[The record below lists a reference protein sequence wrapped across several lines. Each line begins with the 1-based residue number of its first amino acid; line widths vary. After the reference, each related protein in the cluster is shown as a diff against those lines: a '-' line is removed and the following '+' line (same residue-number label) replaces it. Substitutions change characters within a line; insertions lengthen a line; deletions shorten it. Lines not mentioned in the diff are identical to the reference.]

1 MKIGLLGGSFNP
13 PHLGHVHLSKL
24 AIQKLKLNQLWWLP
38 TLQNPFKEQ
47 DQYLPYATRFALCKK
62 ITKNQP
68 KIICQN
74 QPYYFTFLL
83 VKKLQKKHLKQQFF
97 LICGADCLAQMH
109 KWQNFKS
116 LAKTIQIVIFARN
129 ILQKNI
135 LLNAKKTK
143 AYCLTKKTQLKM
155 PIFFTKTNPL
165 SASNMRNEKLVIINN
180 EPVENMSV
188 GLNSTLFYAL
198 ISASQGKKVYFL
210 DISKYHDIF
219 DKTPNL
225 LALNQD
231 IALQLLNQYKNEN
244 NLIRHKAKQQQKHI
258 LSTVSQYFNIE
269 NLLKNIINK
278 QEVEQI
284 FKEATLL
291 NRLEPIKKPFPPYGS
306 ENFLQFLIKL
316 QQKFSNIHCPINLSD
331 KEYIN
336 NLSTPTVSLKTKH
349 LWQDQQQISDAFSQV
364 IANFKKLYPYL
375 PNIKIVVKP
384 KDSAQSIGVFSIEF
398 TNQKETINILNTQQ
412 YLVNNHILQ
421 ASPTLQAN
429 FLTNLLQKQC
439 LQNNNQDSQQEI
451 INFYGEEILLQPFLL
466 GIEIGDF
473 RTILL
478 KNIQQQFYVAGTVFR
493 QKITQPQTGFTTCVT
508 KGQSIITNAD
518 QYLKKLQPF
527 INQALQYLQENSQK
541 YSNVHFMGLDFI
553 AKTSDANAFFLGEM
567 NMHCPALISMLGD
580 SFDDACN
587 IVLGSKQF

>member
-258 LSTVSQYFNIE
+258 LSIVSQYFKTE
-269 NLLKNIINK
+269 NLLKNITNQ

-291 NRLEPIKKPFPPYGS
+291 NRLEPIKKPFPPCGS

-316 QQKFSNIHCPINLSD
+316 QQKFGNIHCPINLSD

-398 TNQKETINILNTQQ
+398 TKQKQTINILNTQQ

-439 LQNNNQDSQQEI
+439 LQNNNQDSQQGI

-493 QKITQPQTGFTTCVT
+493 QKITQSKNGFTTCVT
-508 KGQSIITNAD
+508 KGQSIVTNAD

-553 AKTSDANAFFLGEM
+553 AQTSDANAFFLGEM

-587 IVLGSKQF
+587 IILGSKQF

>member
-143 AYCLTKKTQLKM
+143 AYCLAKKTQLKM

-231 IALQLLNQYKNEN
+231 IVLQLLNQYKNEN

-269 NLLKNIINK
+269 NLLKNITNQ

-316 QQKFSNIHCPINLSD
+316 QQKFGNIHCPINLSD

-364 IANFKKLYPYL
+364 IANFKKLYPHL

-398 TNQKETINILNTQQ
+398 TKQKQTINILNNQQ
-412 YLVNNHILQ
+412 YLVSNHILQ
-421 ASPTLQAN
+421 DSPTLQAN

-493 QKITQPQTGFTTCVT
+493 QKITQSKNGFTTCAT

-527 INQALQYLQENSQK
+527 INKALQYLQENSQK

-553 AKTSDANAFFLGEM
+553 AQTSDANAFFLGEM

-587 IVLGSKQF
+587 IILESKQF